1 MLVFAIRN
9 LRQNRRMLSFFL
21 SFLVLYSLIIL
32 YLRETCHRDPS
43 SIFWRPEQARLLSYS
58 LFRKAQARNFAD
70 QAEKHEPTKWDNT
83 TAPQLCIGIAS
94 VNRHGV
100 SYLKETLG
108 SLLKGLDELE
118 RRQIYIV
125 VFLAHK
131 NQSKHDASHA
141 VWLRNM
147 VDNLPVYRG
156 NHELLELIEKLES
169 DRSYTAHARKQKI
182 GYSVLLTEC
191 AKVNPTYTMTLED
204 DVIALDGWFHR
215 TLSAIR
221 TAVRKTH
228 EMGRDNFLYLRIFY
242 DGRLLGWNSE
252 EWPYYLGFSSLL
264 VFVEVFFIFA
274 LRWRFPLI
282 RQFTSLAFTIILCGV
297 CTPMMIGLFFA
308 AGRSC
313 MLPRR
318 PGVNLMQKY
327 GCCAQG
333 LVFPQQRVVETLLPL
348 YRDTTNAHAAVDTFL
363 EDYANV
369 KNELRWAVTPV
380 LIQHVGG
387 KSSHDT
393 GDQLQGGF
401 AKDMPFDYEF
411 ERNDPVQLAL
421 EHHAWI
427 DELKSNLRTAE
438 LKREANPPVSWAC
451 DRCDPKPPVKSRDLQ
466 RGCGGSSLFRYSA
479 DFYLN
484 YMWLRPTGSALTFSA
499 HIQRAAHGSSLR
511 SAARYV
517 SPDLAPVM
525 LLAADAFAP
534 L

>member
-21 SFLVLYSLIIL
+21 SFLIFYSLIVL
-32 YLRETCHRDPS
+32 YLRDICHQDPS
-43 SIFWRPEQARLLSYS
+43 SVFWRPEQARRLSYS
-58 LFRKAQARNFAD
+58 LFRKTQARHFAD
-70 QAEKHEPTKWDNT
+70 QAEEHELAKWDNT

-94 VNRHGV
+94 VSRHGV
-100 SYLKETLG
+100 SYLRETLG
-108 SLLKGLDELE
+108 SLLEGLDELE

-125 VFLAHK
+125 VFLAHR

-141 VWLRNM
+141 VWLYNM
-147 VDNLPVYRG
+147 ADNLPVYPA
-156 NHELLELIEKLES
+156 NHELLELIEKLENDS
-169 DRSYTAHARKQKI
+169 SHPAHARKQKI
-182 GYSVLLTEC
+182 DYSVLLTEC

-215 TLSAIR
+215 TLDAIR

-228 EMGRDNFLYLRIFY
+228 EMGRDDFLYLRIFY

-252 EWPYYLGFSSLL
+252 EWPYYLGLSSLL
-264 VFVEVFFIFA
+264 VIVEVTFIFA
-274 LRWRFPLI
+274 LRWRFPHI
-282 RQFTSLAFTIILCGV
+282 RQSTSLTFIFLLCGV
-297 CTPMMIGLFFA
+297 CTPMVIGLFFA

-313 MLPRR
+313 MLPIR

-333 LVFPQQRVVETLLPL
+333 LVFPQQQVIETLLPL
-348 YRDTTNAHAAVDTFL
+348 YRDTTDVYAAVDTFL
-363 EDYANV
+363 EDYANA

-401 AKDMPFDYEF
+401 AKDMPFDYDF
-411 ERNDPVQLAL
+411 ERNDPVQLSL

-427 DELKSNLRTAE
+427 SKLKSH
-438 LKREANPPVSWAC
+438 
-451 DRCDPKPPVKSRDLQ
+451 
-466 RGCGGSSLFRYSA
+466 F
-479 DFYLN
+479 
-484 YMWLRPTGSALTFSA
+484 
-499 HIQRAAHGSSLR
+499 
-511 SAARYV
+511 
-517 SPDLAPVM
+517 
-525 LLAADAFAP
+525 
-534 L
+534 